1 MRQML
6 WSFATIRVSP
16 GVFRSTFE
24 RAVRTLEQFGEH
36 ILAMFTT
43 DRLRILPY
51 YRQSWTST
59 CGPLAQLA
67 EQRTLNPWV
76 EGSIPSRLILAAW
89 WNW

>member
-16 GVFRSTFE
+16 DSFLLAFE
-24 RAVRTLEQFGEH
+24 RAVKTREQLGGH
-36 ILAMFTT
+36 VSG
-43 DRLRILPY
+43 ILPY
-51 YRQSWTST
+51 CRQSWTST